1 MPRSAAEAR
10 RLLINFS
17 QASSK
22 ILEVRT
28 TAATAGTL
36 PSRSFSSSTSSFNP
50 SVAAQGRRHPYYD
63 AMPSQRLSI
72 DPKAPGTRPAGP
84 PPPPNET
91 PAQKVARLR
100 AQRERELMKNIP
112 LWDLVVVQGRIWAD
126 RVHTITLFGLLL
138 SALILFVGGTIVITD
153 MIFYNRRE
161 KRLYKAAYR
170 NTYEQRLD
178 EAITLQQKGEKL
190 SEFQQLIIDE
200 ELERIESQQARKW
213 KRGIRKYFKA
223 FLWGSLHEP
232 PKAKGVESPELE
244 EEEKKEVVEMVK
256 EKGAL
261 EAAWREGIGDAR
273 ILKAVAEKRG
283 LSGSKPTEEIPKV
296 SEVSEVSEAKG
307 GWGWGGW
314 FGKG

>member
-1 MPRSAAEAR
+1 M
-10 RLLINFS
+10 
-17 QASSK
+17 
-22 ILEVRT
+22 V
-28 TAATAGTL
+28 
-36 PSRSFSSSTSSFNP
+36 
-50 SVAAQGRRHPYYD
+50 
-63 AMPSQRLSI
+63 
-72 DPKAPGTRPAGP
+72 
-84 PPPPNET
+84 
-91 PAQKVARLR
+91 
-100 AQRERELMKNIP
+100 
-112 LWDLVVVQGRIWAD
+112 
-126 RVHTITLFGLLL
+126 
-138 SALILFVGGTIVITD
+138 LFVGGTIVITD

-178 EAITLQQKGEKL
+178 EAITLQERGEEL
-190 SEFQQLIIDE
+190 TEFQRLIIEE

-232 PKAKGVESPELE
+232 PKPKDVQAPDLE
-244 EEEKKEVVEMVK
+244 EEERKEVIDMVK

-283 LSGSKPTEEIPKV
+283 LSGGKPAEEVP
-296 SEVSEVSEAKG
+296 EAKG

>member
-1 MPRSAAEAR
+1 MPRSAVEAG
-10 RLLINFS
+10 RLLINLS
-17 QASSK
+17 PASSK
-22 ILEVRT
+22 TLQLRSI
-28 TAATAGTL
+28 AATAL
-36 PSRSFSSSTSSFNP
+36 ISRSSFSSSTSAFYP
-50 SVAAQGRRHPYYD
+50 SVATSAGQGRRHPYYD
-63 AMPSQRLSI
+63 AIPSARLSI

-112 LWDLVVVQGRIWAD
+112 LWDRVVVQGRIWAD

-138 SALILFVGGTIVITD
+138 SALVLFVGGTIVITD

-178 EAITLQQKGEKL
+178 EAITLQERGEEL
-190 SEFQQLIIDE
+190 TEFQRLIIEE

-232 PKAKGVESPELE
+232 PKPKDVQAPDLE
-244 EEEKKEVVEMVK
+244 EEERKEVIDMVK

-283 LSGSKPTEEIPKV
+283 LSGGKPAEEVP
-296 SEVSEVSEAKG
+296 EAKG